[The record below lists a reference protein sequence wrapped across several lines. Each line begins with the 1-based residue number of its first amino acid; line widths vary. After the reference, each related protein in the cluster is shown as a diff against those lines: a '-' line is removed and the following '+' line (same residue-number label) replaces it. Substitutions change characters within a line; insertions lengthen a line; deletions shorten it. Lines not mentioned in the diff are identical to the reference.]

1 MITRFSNIIITGIF
15 SIICFLFVASE
26 VNSQNEV
33 FEIAR
38 HGCIEDLK
46 PILKDSPEVINY
58 KNASGFTPLILASYH
73 GNIEIATLL
82 AKHVENIDINSDSG
96 TALMAAVF
104 KKDIVITK
112 MLLDLGAD
120 ANIPDPNGTTALH
133 YATRFSNKETIK
145 LLVAYGADL
154 NLKDSKGFSAL
165 DYALRD
171 KDESILKLLKN

>member
-1 MITRFSNIIITGIF
+1 MSYHFVTVKIF
-15 SIICFLFVASE
+15 PIICFLFVSIE
-26 VNSQNEV
+26 INSQNGIY
-33 FEIAR
+33 EIAR
-38 HGCIEDLK
+38 HGCVEDLQ

-58 KNASGFTPLILASYH
+58 KNASGFTPLILASYY
-73 GNIEIATLL
+73 GNVEVAALL
-82 AKHVENIDINSDSG
+82 AKHVKEINVNSDSG

-104 KKDIVITK
+104 KNDIVITK
-112 MLLDLGAD
+112 ILLDLGAD

-133 YATRFSNKETIK
+133 YATRFSNKEIIK

-154 NLKDSKGFSAL
+154 NLKDSKGFSVL